1 MATKEQV
8 EYVFNYFIKIKPD
21 EFFNRM
27 NKTQAGVGAVIR
39 ILNNSPEPVSAGQIS
54 EIMHVS
60 TARTAVLLKK
70 MSQKNLIIKLGDKD
84 DRRKT
89 IVCLSET
96 GKQTAER
103 LKDELFK
110 QISKIIDIAGIEKIE
125 QFMTLSEELKNIIL
139 NNLPAPPDLD

>member
-70 MSQKNLIIKLGDKD
+70 MSQKNLIIKIGE
-84 DRRKT
+84 RKHLMT
-89 IVCLSET
+89 FLS
-96 GKQTAER
+96 
-103 LKDELFK
+103 L
-110 QISKIIDIAGIEKIE
+110 IP
-125 QFMTLSEELKNIIL
+125 LSV
-139 NNLPAPPDLD
+139 